1 MRLATSI
8 VLFAVF
14 STFCQRA
21 RAEETPAPTPRAPS
35 RPPAAAV
42 DKLPPRPNSVEGYDE
57 TLERM
62 RAALATA
69 PATRAVRLATDVK
82 VVEQWY
88 REDVQRGSTGATV
101 GVVAGT
107 LMMVGGAVGVMTAM
121 SASLRGSWSS
131 GGSSGADQAFV
142 ASLVVG
148 AVGLPVFIA
157 GVVGSASRSMRVTE
171 PSSPAR
177 AVSLSLGAGQVQL
190 GGVF

>member
-69 PATRAVRLATDVK
+69 PATRAVRLSADVK

-88 REDVQRGSTGATV
+88 REDVQTGSTGAI
-101 GVVAGT
+101 GGRRRGHSHDGRRRGGGRVAAGRARP
-107 LMMVGGAVGVMTAM
+107 VARGAAPGCGGP
-121 SASLRGSWSS
+121 RRPRSS
-131 GGSSGADQAFV
+131 
-142 ASLVVG
+142 
-148 AVGLPVFIA
+148 
-157 GVVGSASRSMRVTE
+157 
-171 PSSPAR
+171 
-177 AVSLSLGAGQVQL
+177 
-190 GGVF
+190 

>member
-42 DKLPPRPNSVEGYDE
+42 DKLPPRPKSVEGYDE

-69 PATRAVRLATDVK
+69 PATRAVRLSADVK

-88 REDVQRGSTGATV
+88 REDVQTGSTGAIV
-101 GVVAGT
+101 GLVMGT
-107 LMMVGGAVGVMTAM
+107 LMMVGGAVGAMTAGGAAM
-121 SASLRGSWSS
+121 RGTA
-131 GGSSGADQAFV
+131 GADQLAV
-142 ASLVVG
+142 ASLVVAALG
-148 AVGLPVFIA
+148 VPVVIA